1 MQQKRADLL
10 KQELEEKMRE
20 EENKDRI
27 KNEETEKIQ
36 EAEDAVL
43 AEEEEKR
50 KKQREVRLKKREEK
64 RGDSWISGDDEV
76 AVSDSE
82 LKTEIKAEDFKKE
95 SPDEIVS
102 NNLTTTNTT
111 ITTDGLSD
119 IESQMKQ
126 EIKDE
131 VDIKCS
137 DKKPGDSLLALT
149 NKVKLHLEIRY
160 LSFNCIIFKL
170 CFHLLYAFIVY
181 SMF

>member
-36 EAEDAVL
+36 EEDAVL

-82 LKTEIKAEDFKKE
+82 LNTEIKAEDFKKE

-149 NKVKLHLEIRY
+149 NKVKLHLKIRY